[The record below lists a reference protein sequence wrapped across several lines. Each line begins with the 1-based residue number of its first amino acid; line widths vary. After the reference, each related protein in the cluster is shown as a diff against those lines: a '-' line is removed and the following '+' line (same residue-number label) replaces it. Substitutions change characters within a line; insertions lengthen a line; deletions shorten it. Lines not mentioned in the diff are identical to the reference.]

1 MLGFKFTIESLYFT
15 SFRKS
20 TSTSLLSSYKIP
32 PFTTIR
38 GLISNALG
46 LKRDDLYLQDMIKI
60 GIKPYPVEMS
70 SEMTKVLK
78 LKKEGQDPFK
88 RYFPSAP
95 IFKEFLIK
103 PKYDIFIAGDSE
115 TINKIHSAL
124 KNPQRDLYLGSS
136 DDLVDLEVFDCIE
149 VSNGFGKPCT
159 VVEGLYEDSYLE
171 KIPYKFHKNGRN
183 FSLEEKIIS
192 IPNGAINE
200 EMEVFDF
207 YGENIVLI

>member
-136 DDLVDLEVFDCIE
+136 DDLVDLEVF
-149 VSNGFGKPCT
+149 
-159 VVEGLYEDSYLE
+159 
-171 KIPYKFHKNGRN
+171 
-183 FSLEEKIIS
+183 
-192 IPNGAINE
+192 
-200 EMEVFDF
+200 
-207 YGENIVLI
+207 